1 MQAVGN
7 HYKLHRV
14 GPTQGREQI
23 ISPLAHFSMNCFIRF
38 TLVLLR
44 LKLIQVFIA
53 GLNYN

>member
-14 GPTQGREQI
+14 GPTQRREQI
-23 ISPLAHFSMNCFIRF
+23 MSPLAHFSKNGFIRF
-38 TLVLLR
+38 TVVLLS

-53 GLNYN
+53 GLDNN

>member
-14 GPTQGREQI
+14 GPTQRREQI
-23 ISPLAHFSMNCFIRF
+23 MSPLAHFSTNCFIRF
-38 TLVLLR
+38 TVVLLS

-53 GLNYN
+53 GLDYN

>member
-14 GPTQGREQI
+14 GPTQRREQI
-23 ISPLAHFSMNCFIRF
+23 MSPLAHFSKNGFIRF
-38 TLVLLR
+38 TVVLLS

-53 GLNYN
+53 GLDYN